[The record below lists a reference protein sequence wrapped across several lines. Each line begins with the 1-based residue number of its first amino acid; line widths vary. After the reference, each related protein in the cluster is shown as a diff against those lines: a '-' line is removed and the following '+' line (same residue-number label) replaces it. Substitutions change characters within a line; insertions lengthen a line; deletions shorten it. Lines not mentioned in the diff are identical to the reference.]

1 VGRWT
6 GPPPSRDDSAH
17 DQRGGAT
24 VSTVE
29 SPDPEPS
36 VGELARRASENVST
50 LVRAEIEL
58 AKAELSET
66 VKRAGIGGGMLGAA
80 GAILVFSVPFLFV
93 VIAEGLVALG
103 LPRWLSYLIVW
114 VLFLLVAAV
123 LALLGR
129 SQLRKIQKPE
139 RTIKTTRDTANW
151 ARHPTSPTP

>member
-1 VGRWT
+1 
-6 GPPPSRDDSAH
+6 
-17 DQRGGAT
+17 
-24 VSTVE
+24 VSTLE

-36 VGELARRASENVST
+36 VGELVRRASENVST

-58 AKAELSET
+58 AKAELSTT
-66 VKRAGIGGGMLGAA
+66 VKRAGVGGGMITAA
-80 GAILVFSVPFLFV
+80 VAILIFSVPFLFV

-123 LALLGR
+123 LALIGR
-129 SQLRKIQKPE
+129 SQLRRIKPPE
-139 RTIKTTRDTANW
+139 RTIKTAKDTATW

>member
-1 VGRWT
+1 
-6 GPPPSRDDSAH
+6 
-17 DQRGGAT
+17 

-36 VGELARRASENVST
+36 VGELVQRASENVST

-66 VKRAGIGGGMLGAA
+66 VKRAGAGGGLLGAA
-80 GAILVFSVPFLFV
+80 VSILVFSVPFLFV

-114 VLFLLVAAV
+114 VLFLIVAAV

-129 SQLRKIQKPE
+129 SQLRKIEKPE
-139 RTIKTTRDTANW
+139 RTIKTTRDTASW
-151 ARHPTSPTP
+151 ARHPTSPAP